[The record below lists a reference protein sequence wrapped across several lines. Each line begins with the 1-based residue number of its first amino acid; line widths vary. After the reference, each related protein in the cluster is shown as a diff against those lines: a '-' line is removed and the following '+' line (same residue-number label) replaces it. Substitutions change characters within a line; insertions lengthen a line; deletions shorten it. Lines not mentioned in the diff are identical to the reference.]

1 MAYRVPMGSEFERL
15 AAEKYVVLTT
25 FRRSGVAVA
34 TPIWLAGSDRELV
47 MWSERK
53 AGKVKRIRN
62 NGRVEVQ
69 ACDRRGRQ
77 THGAKVTGQA
87 RLLDDE
93 ATERACAVIARKYGA
108 IGHVTM
114 FFSRLRGGPPRTV
127 GIAVKL
133 DAAAATSATAREAH
147 TGHDWLNSRAR
158 RAGKAE
164 LIAV

>member
-1 MAYRVPMGSEFERL
+1 MAYRVPMASEFDRL

-25 FRRSGVAVA
+25 FRKSGAAVP
-34 TPIWLAGSDRELV
+34 TPVWLAGSGGELV

-62 NGRVEVQ
+62 SGRVEVQ
-69 ACDRRGRQ
+69 ACDRLGRQ

-93 ATERACAVIARKYGA
+93 ATNRACSAIARKYGT
-108 IGHVTM
+108 IGRVTM
-114 FFSRLRGGPPRTV
+114 FFSRLRGGPPRIV

-133 DAAAATSATAREAH
+133 DA
-147 TGHDWLNSRAR
+147 
-158 RAGKAE
+158 
-164 LIAV
+164 